1 MTEYVAGFLF
11 ENEKVALV
19 VKNRPA
25 WQKGKMNGIGGHI
38 EEGETPAEAMA
49 REFVEET
56 GYADPITWY
65 PFAVL
70 SGEHFAVHFFY
81 GYGDL
86 SNVKTV
92 TDEWIV
98 VVPVDRVN
106 ATNAIPNLTW
116 LIPMAKSMQYDRAN
130 LFKIQEVQ

>member
-19 VKNRPA
+19 VKNHPA

-38 EEGETPAEAMA
+38 EEGETPEQAMS

-56 GYADPITWY
+56 GHPDLIAWNQ
-65 PFAVL
+65 FAVL

-86 SNVKTV
+86 SKVQTV
-92 TDEWIV
+92 TDEKIV
-98 VVPVDRVN
+98 VVPADRVN
-106 ATNAIPNLTW
+106 EANAIPNLTW
-116 LIPMAKSMQYDRAN
+116 LIPMAKSMQYDSAN
-130 LFKIQEVQ
+130 LFKIQEG